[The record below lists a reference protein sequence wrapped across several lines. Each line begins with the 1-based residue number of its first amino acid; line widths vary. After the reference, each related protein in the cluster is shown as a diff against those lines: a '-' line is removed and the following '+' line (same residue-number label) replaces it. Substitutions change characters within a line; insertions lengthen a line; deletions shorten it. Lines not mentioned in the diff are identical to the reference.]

1 MISVEQLEKK
11 KAAIEAAIAQ
21 AKQLEKRRARVLKT
35 ITRLGLLDV
44 DEDLLHIGLQE
55 LAEKL
60 RENEKPK
67 GTTAT
72 GHGEKERRD
81 EDQASTI

>member
-11 KAAIEAAIAQ
+11 KAALEAAIVQ
-21 AKQLEKRRARVLKT
+21 AKQLEKRRTRIMKT

-44 DEDLLHIGLQE
+44 DEELLQLGLQE

-60 RENEKPK
+60 RETEKPK
-67 GTTAT
+67 TTT
-72 GHGEKERRD
+72 GHGQKEGRD
-81 EDQASTI
+81 EDHASTI